1 MSKTVRVVVSDS
13 TPLIFLAKIGRLSL
27 LKDVFEK
34 VIIPEA
40 VFDEAVTQGKA
51 LLVSDASIIDE
62 AVGTW
67 IIKEH
72 VKPEA
77 DKEFR
82 FLDTNL
88 RLGSG
93 EREALKLCKQL
104 NAEYFIVDDK
114 EARRVSRILNIK
126 PLGTC
131 GVIVQA
137 CRRGSI
143 TNEEALQIL
152 DELVKS
158 GFRLSPTVY
167 RRVMDELGSSQ

>member
-27 LKDVFEK
+27 LKEVFGR
-34 VIIPEA
+34 VTIPET
-40 VFDEAVTQGKA
+40 VFNEAVTQGKA
-51 LLVSDASIIDE
+51 LLMSDASIIDE
-62 AVGTW
+62 TVGTW

-72 VKPEA
+72 VKPEV
-77 DKEFR
+77 DREFH
-82 FLDTNL
+82 FIDTNF
-88 RLGSG
+88 RLGLG
-93 EREALKLCKQL
+93 EKEALKLCKQL
-104 NAEYFIVDDK
+104 NAWFFIVDDK
-114 EARRVSRILNIK
+114 EARKVSRILNIK

-137 CRRGSI
+137 CRQGSI

-152 DELVKS
+152 DELVKN

-167 RRVMDELGSSQ
+167 RRVMDELGSSP